1 MKQADV
7 KIGGEYRVKIGSRL
21 APVTVIS
28 RRERTA
34 LRGRRQVVFHCIT
47 LDTNRSIVASAARIR
62 PIVAPPAVK
71 IVRPPVE
78 PSPVPAA
85 WDGHPG
91 DSWLPLVPVPGL
103 LPRRGEGRV
112 LRLSQAN
119 HAFVRRIVDREHVA
133 EGMMRIARVVR
144 AAIACRVQW
153 RTIPRDLRRGIL
165 FTAACIHHG
174 NRETYTAVM
183 GHAPLPSPR
192 AVAEAVGIAV
202 GLGPEPVC

>member
-1 MKQADV
+1 MRQNEIQ
-7 KIGGEYRVKIGSRL
+7 IGATYRVKIGSRL
-21 APVTVIS
+21 APVTVLRRIDGRGRARFS
-28 RRERTA
+28 CLTQDTRREVRAT
-34 LRGRRQVVFHCIT
+34 
-47 LDTNRSIVASAARIR
+47 AARLR
-62 PIVAPPAVK
+62 PLVEACRPAAAP
-71 IVRPPVE
+71 RPVE

-91 DSWLPLVPVPGL
+91 DAWLPLVPVPGL
-103 LPRRGEGRV
+103 LPSRGTGRV

-119 HAFVRRIVDREHVA
+119 HAFVRRVVDREHVA
-133 EGMMRIARVVR
+133 EGIMRIARVVR
-144 AAIACRVQW
+144 HAIGQRIQW

-174 NRETYTAVM
+174 NRERYTAVM

-192 AVAEAVGIAV
+192 AIAEAVGIAV